1 MPSHFKHST
10 TITRGIQKMPA
21 YAYVHK
27 HPPVFHILN
36 KPILNW
42 IVPPAP
48 VSSVFDTNDCIWFYG
63 TVYVRDAVAVE
74 KIQGQQLQMQQMQQM
89 QEQMQ
94 EQMQL
99 QHIQEMHHM
108 RHAQK
113 QAQESLSQS
122 HGDDDDDTESTSGGS
137 VNALKCSRNIGKQ
150 NQLKHLKDGMRLRHL
165 LLVDH
170 ATHEWCA
177 TFDAETNRII
187 RAPDGVA
194 FDTLRQFARLHS
206 NEALSIDLASTN
218 VWSDPNFQYQD
229 DASGQWH
236 PLADLKK

>member
-1 MPSHFKHST
+1 MPSHFKQST

-27 HPPVFHILN
+27 QPPVFHILN

-48 VSSVFDTNDCIWFYG
+48 VSSVFATTDCIWFYG

-74 KIQGQQLQMQQMQQM
+74 KIQGQQLQMQQMQ
-89 QEQMQ
+89 EQHV
-94 EQMQL
+94 EEL
-99 QHIQEMHHM
+99 KQHMQEMHDM
-108 RHAQK
+108 CNVQK
-113 QAQESLSQS
+113 QSQEGLSQGLSQS
-122 HGDDDDDTESTSGGS
+122 HGDDDDDTESTSSGS
-137 VNALKCSRNIGKQ
+137 VNAFKCSRNIGKQ
-150 NQLKHLKDGMRLRHL
+150 NQLKHLKDGTRLRHL
-165 LLVDH
+165 LLVDR
-170 ATHEWCA
+170 AMHEWSA